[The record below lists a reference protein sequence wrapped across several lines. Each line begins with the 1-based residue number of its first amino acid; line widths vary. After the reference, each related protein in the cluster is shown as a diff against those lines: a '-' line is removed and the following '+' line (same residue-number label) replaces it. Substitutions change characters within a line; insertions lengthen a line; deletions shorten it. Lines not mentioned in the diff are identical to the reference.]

1 MYGEDQRTALKELAE
16 ISEINLTT
24 HASMGIMGLAGMDQ
38 QGNFSKEQRKLGVD
52 EIKKSN

>member
-1 MYGEDQRTALKELAE
+1 MPGV
-16 ISEINLTT
+16 
-24 HASMGIMGLAGMDQ
+24 DQ